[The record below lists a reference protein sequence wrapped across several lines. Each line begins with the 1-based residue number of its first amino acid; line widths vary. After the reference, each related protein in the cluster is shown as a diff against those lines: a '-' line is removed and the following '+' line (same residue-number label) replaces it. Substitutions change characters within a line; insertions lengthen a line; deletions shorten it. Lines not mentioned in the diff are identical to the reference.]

1 MSNVCNHYTQGGIG
15 SIAEVLAMTIF
26 VYLILPEVSSDA
38 GILLLSG
45 VFIAQIAMDIY
56 YTQIPYYFGSHNQN
70 AAACR
75 GSKRDTIERIM
86 ICRQVHWHQSHF
98 NTYIL
103 CAQKLELL

>member
-1 MSNVCNHYTQGGIG
+1 MSNVCNLYTQGGIG

-56 YTQIPYYFGSHNQN
+56 YTQIPYYFGSHNQK
-70 AAACR
+70 C
-75 GSKRDTIERIM
+75 S
-86 ICRQVHWHQSHF
+86 CLQRQQKGYHR
-98 NTYIL
+98 TYNDL
-103 CAQKLELL
+103 QTSPLASVTF